1 MDKECFENAKAELI
15 EAEKRK
21 RAARQPVMTVGDYGQ
36 MKRVQLPGTIIGF
49 EAKSNE
55 GCGPT
60 YWLHILLSRPSPYI
74 NERML
79 TVDFPIQKED
89 LPLSINDLFKKEIT
103 LTLEI
108 PDYD

>member
-36 MKRVQLPGTIIGF
+36 MKRVQLSGIIIGL

-60 YWLHILLSRPSPYI
+60 FWLHILLSGPSPYI
-74 NERML
+74 DERMF
-79 TVDFPIQKED
+79 TVNFPIQKED
-89 LPLSINDLFKKEIT
+89 LPLSINDLIKKEIT